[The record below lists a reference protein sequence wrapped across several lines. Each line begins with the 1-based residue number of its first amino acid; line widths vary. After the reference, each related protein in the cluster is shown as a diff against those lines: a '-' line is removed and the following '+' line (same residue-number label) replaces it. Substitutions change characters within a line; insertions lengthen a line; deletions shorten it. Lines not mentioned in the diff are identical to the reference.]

1 MVHINKKLE
10 AVRQELLARKQTL
23 DEQLSQ
29 RSFESADTT
38 GKDPGDQA
46 LTSTM
51 ENLQRSLQDS
61 EFEEYNRITQALEKI
76 DEGSYGI
83 CADCNELIPERR
95 LKFYPNAAR
104 CLACQELYEDSGDE
118 VRGVED

>member
-1 MVHINKKLE
+1 MVNISKKLE
-10 AVRQELLARKQTL
+10 AVRQELLERKRIL

-29 RSFESADTT
+29 RSFETADTT

-51 ENLQRSLQDS
+51 ENLQRSLQDT
-61 EFEEYNRITQALEKI
+61 EFEEYNRLTQALEKI
-76 DEGSYGI
+76 DEGSYGV
-83 CADCNELIPERR
+83 CADCGELIQEKR

-104 CLACQELYEDSGDE
+104 CLACQELYEDSGYGARE
-118 VRGVED
+118 E